1 MRAFFVKETLS
12 ISRTFELA
20 DFLGHGDHVTIGTD
34 ASPFCRGGWMSING
48 YVTEFFASKVQPND
62 EVILGVR
69 QGCHESQQT
78 LEFLAILVALR
89 VWLAPSSDPSRR
101 RVQLTVRGDNTGAL
115 SLTNK
120 LRPKGPKMA
129 IIARE
134 VALVLAGLSFP
145 PRVHHT
151 PGVAHVLADAL
162 SRITTDDD
170 KILTEHPALKNA
182 TRRFPPTRNR
192 SWYRALNSSS

>member
-1 MRAFFVKETLS
+1 
-12 ISRTFELA
+12 
-20 DFLGHGDHVTIGTD
+20 
-34 ASPFCRGGWMSING
+34 MSVNG
-48 YVTEFFASKVQPND
+48 IVTEYFASKVQPND
-62 EVILGVR
+62 DVILGVR
-69 QGCHESQQT
+69 HGCHESQQT
-78 LEFLAILVALR
+78 LEFLGILVALR
-89 VWLAPSSDPSRR
+89 LWLAPSSDHTRR

-134 VALVLAGLSFP
+134 VALVLASLSFP

-162 SRITTDDD
+162 SRVTTEDA
-170 KILTEHPALKNA
+170 KIFTEHPALKNA
-182 TRRFPPTRNR
+182 VRRYPPTRNR
-192 SWYRALNSSS
+192 SWYKALKRSPS